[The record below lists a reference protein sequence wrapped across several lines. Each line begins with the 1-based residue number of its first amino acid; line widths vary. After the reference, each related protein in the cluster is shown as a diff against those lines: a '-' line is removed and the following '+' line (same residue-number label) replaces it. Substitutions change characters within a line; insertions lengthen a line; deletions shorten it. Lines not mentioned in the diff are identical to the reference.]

1 MGYLRMK
8 TIRQLCDAEEVLI
21 GSGLVSVC
29 AGVWMRWDLGMALTV
44 TGVMVLGLGCWIAFG
59 K

>member
-1 MGYLRMK
+1 MK
-8 TIRQLCDAEEVLI
+8 TLRQLCDAEEVLI

-29 AGVWMRWDLGMALTV
+29 AGVWLRWDLGLALTV
-44 TGVMVLGLGCWIAFG
+44 TGALVLALGCVIAFG

>member
-1 MGYLRMK
+1 MK
-8 TIRQLCDAEEVLI
+8 TLRQLCDAEEVLI

-29 AGVWMRWDLGMALTV
+29 AGVWLRWDLGMALTV
-44 TGVMVLGLGCWIAFG
+44 TGALVLVLGCWIAFG